1 MRTREAT
8 LPKPPSAFSRRR
20 ADIDRLGAQLAE
32 WTAVIAQYRANAQRA
47 AAESRAEFDC
57 QADELQRLRNQAGL
71 QVLLLKDSPD
81 LDWAASVA
89 DLDRS
94 WDSLRSAFQRA
105 TAGAREREIIRVA
118 LGDS

>member
-1 MRTREAT
+1 MKHRLTYLLSVLLL
-8 LPKPPSAFSRRR
+8 LPG
-20 ADIDRLGAQLAE
+20 L
-32 WTAVIAQYRANAQRA
+32 RA
-47 AAESRAEFDC
+47 ADVTPPTAAPAPVPGFTFVKTVGAVSEYTLDA
-57 QADELQRLRNQAGL
+57 NGL